1 MKRLMLSNAGRR
13 TRRDRGFSILI
24 HGSAWNSELTFNGVP
39 GNRTCPTDGLRAL
52 NRAVAQAGRIGYMAR
67 SDRYPAQQT
76 FWRDPALPFI
86 EARHVADGRG
96 LHYGRHWH
104 ETHSIGVITGG
115 RSTYVNGTH
124 AEVVGQGAVVV
135 VNPGAVHG
143 CNPVDD
149 APWSYVMFHLDP
161 AWLGRVQARVRGA
174 ADTAFRPYDQAA
186 LRAPHVV
193 DAGVRLFAVLAE
205 ARRSVAER
213 EAAVVDF
220 VALLDGELAPGRAA
234 DAAPRVERVAHY
246 IDAHF
251 ADALPL
257 QDLCGAA
264 NLSGSY
270 LIRAFKKRYGVA
282 PHEYQTNRRIQYAK
296 AQLRA
301 GAPIAQVAL
310 DVGFADQA
318 HFQRVF
324 KRMTAATPGQYRD

>member
-1 MKRLMLSNAGRR
+1 MTRPVRLR
-13 TRRDRGFSILI
+13 
-24 HGSAWNSELTFNGVP
+24 
-39 GNRTCPTDGLRAL
+39 
-52 NRAVAQAGRIGYMAR
+52 
-67 SDRYPAQQT
+67 AQQT

-86 EARHVADGRG
+86 EARHVADGRD

-115 RSTYVNGTH
+115 RSTYVNGAH
-124 AEVVGQGAVVV
+124 EEIVEQGAVVV
-135 VNPGAVHG
+135 INPGDVHG
-143 CNPVDD
+143 CNPVGD
-149 APWSYVMFHLDP
+149 APWSYVMFYLDP
-161 AWLGRVQARVRGA
+161 VWLGGVQARLRGDEDA
-174 ADTAFRPYDQAA
+174 AFRPYDQAA

-193 DAGVRLFAVLAE
+193 DAGVRLFHVLAD
-205 ARRSVAER
+205 ARRGVAER
-213 EAAVVDF
+213 EAAVVAF
-220 VALLDGELAPGRAA
+220 VALLDGALAPGREPQAA
-234 DAAPRVERVAHY
+234 AQKVMRVAEY
-246 IDAHF
+246 IDTHF
-251 ADALPL
+251 ADPLPL
-257 QDLCGAA
+257 QDLCDAA
-264 NLSGSY
+264 QLSGSY